1 MEERKGDWIQTF
13 TGVQF
18 WPLDPRPEEIVIED
32 IAHALSNQ
40 CRFSGHVRKFYSVA
54 EHLVRVANRIQDP
67 HKLWGLLHD
76 ASEAYMVD
84 LARPLKHFSRLGDA
98 YREIE
103 EPLMRCI
110 CTRFGL
116 SPAEP
121 LEVKIADNNLLV
133 TEKRDLMG
141 PGPAKWREEIF
152 QPLSETINPWYP
164 EVAEKAFLAMY
175 YELMR

>member
-1 MEERKGDWIQTF
+1 MEERKGDWQQTF
-13 TGVQF
+13 TGIRF
-18 WPLDPRPEEIVIED
+18 WPLDPRPEEICIED

-54 EHLVRVANRIQDP
+54 EHSVRVSLRVAHP

-76 ASEAYMVD
+76 ASETYMTD
-84 LARPLKHFSRLGDA
+84 LARPIKHYSRLGDA

-103 EPLMRCI
+103 EPLMRCV
-110 CTRFGL
+110 CARFGL

-121 LEVKIADNNLLV
+121 PEVKIADNELLM
-133 TEKRDLMG
+133 TEKRDLMR
-141 PGPAKWREEIF
+141 PGPAKWREENF
-152 QPLSETINPWYP
+152 QPLRGIISPWYP

-175 YELMR
+175 YLLIR